1 MLDFNDNIALG
12 LLATFLISLVV
23 ELIVEYVARLFL
35 GKPTSA

>member
-23 ELIVEYVARLFL
+23 ELIVEFIAQQFIK
-35 GKPTSA
+35 KPEA